1 MPAFP
6 THPPHRTMTR
16 RLSIA
21 KLESIAERR
30 KPGYLAAIRALSR
43 PVSATHLEI
52 DDDAFDRIHADFS
65 LTPPRGRA
73 ARGPG
78 TILKEM
84 LATVGIRSTTTCA
97 CNSTARKMDDWGPE
111 RSLEHIEE
119 IVDVMARTA
128 RERRLP
134 FARVAGRA
142 LVRLACWRS
151 RRAQARRRRAAR
163 SAPTPRA

>member
-1 MPAFP
+1 MIRAALK
-6 THPPHRTMTR
+6 PPWCPMTR

-52 DDDAFDRIHADFS
+52 DNDAFDRIHADFS

-78 TILKEM
+78 TILREM

-97 CNSTARKMDDWGPE
+97 CNSMARKMDDWGPE
-111 RSLEHIEE
+111 RSLGHIEE

-134 FARVAGRA
+134 FMRVAGRA

-163 SAPTPRA
+163 SPRVRPA